1 MAQPDR
7 QGSEGDETEPY
18 VRPLRPLRPLR
29 YVESALCA
37 KEATCDAWGMRG
49 ATYYGAHGLN
59 QRMPLH
65 PHFIPAS
72 VQCLVCSL
80 CKNSLVASLQID
92 TERLSWT
99 SAADTVKDGASVE
112 IEVDIAVAVRLDG
125 CARPSAVWVT
135 RRRAGVARSGLVSA
149 LRSGDANV

>member
-7 QGSEGDETEPY
+7 QGCEGDEAEQY

-29 YVESALCA
+29 YAESAHA
-37 KEATCDAWGMRG
+37 AMEATCGEWGMRG

-59 QRMPLH
+59 QRMPSH
-65 PHFIPAS
+65 QHFIPAS

-92 TERLSWT
+92 TEQLSWT
-99 SAADTVKDGASVE
+99 SAADTVKVGASVE
-112 IEVDIAVAVRLDG
+112 IEVAIV
-125 CARPSAVWVT
+125 ARP
-135 RRRAGVARSGLVSA
+135 AGSMGVLGRVPFG
-149 LRSGDANV
+149 

>member
-7 QGSEGDETEPY
+7 QGSEDDETEPY

-49 ATYYGAHGLN
+49 ATYYGAHSLN
-59 QRMPLH
+59 QRMPSH

-80 CKNSLVASLQID
+80 CKNSAAASLQTD

-112 IEVDIAVAVRLDG
+112 IEVDIAV
-125 CARPSAVWVT
+125 RP
-135 RRRAGVARSGLVSA
+135 AGSMGVLGRVPFA
-149 LRSGDANV
+149 

>member
-59 QRMPLH
+59 
-65 PHFIPAS
+65 
-72 VQCLVCSL
+72 
-80 CKNSLVASLQID
+80 
-92 TERLSWT
+92 
-99 SAADTVKDGASVE
+99 
-112 IEVDIAVAVRLDG
+112 
-125 CARPSAVWVT
+125 
-135 RRRAGVARSGLVSA
+135 
-149 LRSGDANV
+149 

>member
-112 IEVDIAVAVRLDG
+112 IEVAIA
-125 CARPSAVWVT
+125 ARPVGAMDVLGRVPF
-135 RRRAGVARSGLVSA
+135 G
-149 LRSGDANV
+149 

>member
-7 QGSEGDETEPY
+7 QGCEGDETEPY

-29 YVESALCA
+29 YVESAHMGM
-37 KEATCDAWGMRG
+37 EATCDAWGMRG
-49 ATYYGAHGLN
+49 ATYYGAHGLK

-65 PHFIPAS
+65 PHFILAS

-80 CKNSLVASLQID
+80 CKNSLVASLQTD

-112 IEVDIAVAVRLDG
+112 IEVAMAVR
-125 CARPSAVWVT
+125 P
-135 RRRAGVARSGLVSA
+135 AGRMGVFGRVPFG
-149 LRSGDANV
+149 

>member
-65 PHFIPAS
+65 PHFILAS

-112 IEVDIAVAVRLDG
+112 IEVDIAV
-125 CARPSAVWVT
+125 RP
-135 RRRAGVARSGLVSA
+135 AGSMGVLGRVPFG
-149 LRSGDANV
+149 